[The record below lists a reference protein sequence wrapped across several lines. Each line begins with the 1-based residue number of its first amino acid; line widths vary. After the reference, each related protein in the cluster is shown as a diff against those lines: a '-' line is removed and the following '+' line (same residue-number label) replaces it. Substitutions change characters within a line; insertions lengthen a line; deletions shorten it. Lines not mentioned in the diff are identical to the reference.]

1 MTNIAQRFITIAIIY
16 AIVGMAHGI
25 EMGIS
30 GDHSNSPMHAHI
42 NLVGWAS
49 LALYG
54 LIYRAFP
61 AMAAGWLAVAHF
73 WLANIGALLM
83 AIGLYLLFTNQ
94 IEAVLIAGSLLTFLA
109 AIVFFANFVTR
120 SDRSV

>member
-1 MTNIAQRFITIAIIY
+1 MTNIARRFIIIAVIY
-16 AIVGMAHGI
+16 AIIGMAHGI

-30 GDHSNSPMHAHI
+30 GDHSEFTMHAHI

-54 LIYRAFP
+54 LTYRAFP
-61 AMAAGWLAVAHF
+61 AMAVGWLAVAHF
-73 WLANIGALLM
+73 WLANLGALLM

-94 IEAVLIAGSLLTFLA
+94 IEVVLIVGSLLTFFA
-109 AIVFFANFVTR
+109 AVVFLVNFVTR
-120 SDRSV
+120 SEKPA